1 MDQQHRPRT
10 RRGPR
15 QRWRQSASASTWLT
29 AALVCALAVVHLETA
44 RIGVVAVAKAQSI
57 GQRSGTYGFYI
68 DKLQHACN
76 VERTRPFSIVNL
88 RDANDLRVL
97 IHIIA
102 NEKDGKPD
110 KRIFFWLVEKE
121 KQALRVDKTIIWLN
135 GGPGCSSIEGM
146 LLENGPFLVESDG
159 SLTKNAHS
167 WHKHA
172 NVLYVDQ
179 PAGTGFSTGSKATN
193 QKEIAADFVLFL
205 KGFFDVFPQL
215 QYLAGESYAG
225 TYIPYIATAILERN
239 QQTNTTVTATA
250 ATLPW
255 RLDGLLIG
263 NGWMDAVAQY
273 RSYIDFAVQRGLL
286 SGSFLSAAELK
297 WDSCKRDLAALG
309 NPVRADSCELISEQV
324 MSQSRDGGQMCINA
338 YDIRL
343 RDHGPE
349 DNCGA
354 AWPPTLPG
362 TYKFL
367 RTPAIVD
374 FIHAKGTGGAGSS
387 AWVECASDVYS
398 ALQYDMSAS
407 AVTLLPALLKHV
419 RVYLYSG
426 DQDYICNH
434 LGTERMVDR
443 LEWNGH
449 VGWPAAG
456 LDVRKVAVQ
465 GRVFGQRQQA
475 DNLTYVRV
483 FNASHMVPINEP
495 AGMLALVHDLLR
507 VEALVDAVATSPTDV
522 VTPGPIGNGSEST
535 FGSMFIRGL
544 ATGLALSA
552 LFAAA
557 IVLIGRRMP
566 WLRHR
571 VGATGR
577 RVRAR
582 GLAGMSGK
590 TKWSG
595 DAMAVPV
602 LDAGA
607 QSDGGSEYGL
617 DDEETGVL
625 FEVGSTASP
634 TLHPAG
640 VAGDATELKPLA
652 VGRAGAGSSG
662 SGTPALSGWGR

>member
-1 MDQQHRPRT
+1 MAFF
-10 RRGPR
+10 
-15 QRWRQSASASTWLT
+15 W
-29 AALVCALAVVHLETA
+29 
-44 RIGVVAVAKAQSI
+44 GVVDQ
-57 GQRSGTYGFYI
+57 
-68 DKLQHACN
+68 
-76 VERTRPFSIVNL
+76 
-88 RDANDLRVL
+88 
-97 IHIIA
+97 
-102 NEKDGKPD
+102 
-110 KRIFFWLVEKE
+110 
-121 KQALRVDKTIIWLN
+121 KT
-135 GGPGCSSIEGM
+135 SSTHSIEGM

-215 QYLAGESYAG
+215 QSSHLYALAQFVTSATYLAGESYAG
-225 TYIPYIATAILERN
+225 TYIPYIAATILERN
-239 QQTNTTVTATA
+239 QRTNATVTATA
-250 ATLPW
+250 ATVPW

-263 NGWMDAVAQY
+263 NGWMDSVAQY

-309 NPVRADSCELISEQV
+309 NPVRADACELISEQV

-374 FIHAKGTGGAGSS
+374 FIHAKGAGGAGSS

-449 VGWPAAG
+449 VGWPVAG
-456 LDVRKVAVQ
+456 LETRKVAVQ

-507 VEALVDAVATSPTDV
+507 VEALADAIMTSPTDT
-522 VTPGPIGNGSEST
+522 VTPDPSSGSTEST
-535 FGSMFIRGL
+535 FGAGFIPGL

-552 LFAAA
+552 LGAVTIA
-557 IVLIGRRMP
+557 LIRRKMP
-566 WLRHR
+566 WLWHR
-571 VGATGR
+571 VGVTGR

-617 DDEETGVL
+617 DDADEETGVL

-634 TLHPAG
+634 TLHPDG
-640 VAGDATELKPLA
+640 GAGDATELVPLA

-662 SGTPALSGWGR
+662 GGSGSGGTSAPIGWGR

>member
-1 MDQQHRPRT
+1 M
-10 RRGPR
+10 
-15 QRWRQSASASTWLT
+15 
-29 AALVCALAVVHLETA
+29 
-44 RIGVVAVAKAQSI
+44 IGA
-57 GQRSGTYGFYI
+57 
-68 DKLQHACN
+68 H
-76 VERTRPFSIVNL
+76 IV
-88 RDANDLRVL
+88 
-97 IHIIA
+97 A

-121 KQALRVDKTIIWLN
+121 RQALSVDKTIIWLN
-135 GGPGCSSIEGM
+135 GGAHSRIGPGCSSLEGM
-146 LLENGPFLVESDG
+146 LLENGPFLVESNG
-159 SLTKNAHS
+159 SLTKNPFG

-179 PAGTGFSTGSKATN
+179 PAGTGFSTGSKAQN
-193 QKEIAADFVLFL
+193 QKEIADDFVLFL

-215 QYLAGESYAG
+215 QPSHLYALALAMYLAGESYAG

-239 QQTNTTVTATA
+239 QRTNAAVTATA
-250 ATLPW
+250 ATVPW

-263 NGWMDAVAQY
+263 NGWMDSVAQY

-309 NPVRADSCELISEQV
+309 NPVRADSCESISDQV
-324 MSQSRDGGQMCINA
+324 MSQSRDGGKMCINA

-349 DNCGA
+349 DNCGS

-367 RTPAIVD
+367 RTPAVVD
-374 FIHAKGTGGAGSS
+374 FIHAKGSGGSS
-387 AWVECASDVYS
+387 AWVECAPDVYS
-398 ALQYDMSAS
+398 ALQYDASAS

-434 LGTERMVDR
+434 LGTEMMVDR

-456 LDVRKVAVQ
+456 MDARKVAVQ

-507 VEALVDAVATSPTDV
+507 VEELADMFGKRSAVV
-522 VTPGPIGNGSEST
+522 
-535 FGSMFIRGL
+535 
-544 ATGLALSA
+544 
-552 LFAAA
+552 
-557 IVLIGRRMP
+557 
-566 WLRHR
+566 
-571 VGATGR
+571 
-577 RVRAR
+577 
-582 GLAGMSGK
+582 
-590 TKWSG
+590 
-595 DAMAVPV
+595 
-602 LDAGA
+602 
-607 QSDGGSEYGL
+607 
-617 DDEETGVL
+617 
-625 FEVGSTASP
+625 
-634 TLHPAG
+634 
-640 VAGDATELKPLA
+640 
-652 VGRAGAGSSG
+652 
-662 SGTPALSGWGR
+662 